1 MANLLSL
8 KRRINAAQNVSK
20 TTRAMQMIAISKL
33 KKAQDATLSGRP
45 YVEKLVSFS
54 QNLSDKLETDYI
66 HEYMK
71 EPIGENKTLVLIFSP
86 DKGLCGGMN
95 TNLIREVINFDSL
108 HSDNI
113 YLTVG
118 KKTETAVVNLK
129 KQLVASFKFGTTL
142 PSFDMVLPIVK
153 IIDEYFLSKKIGSV
167 KIISTNFLSVFFQK
181 PKITNVLPIEF
192 PKPVLQP
199 ASPASVRGVPSRG
212 EQGGENII
220 SNPFVLFDIAPEKL
234 LPPLLRHFLEMTIYQ
249 QMLESFAS
257 EQGARMVAMQN
268 ATNNALEIVQ
278 DLKLEYNKGRQEKI
292 TNEILDIGGAAFT
305 FAYEY

>member
-8 KRRINAAQNVSK
+8 KRRIRAAQNVSK

-33 KKAQDATLSGRP
+33 KKAQNAVLSGRP
-45 YVEKLVSFS
+45 YVEKLSAIS
-54 QNLSDKLETDYI
+54 QNLSSKLGAEYA

-71 EPIGENKTLVLIFSP
+71 KPEGANPEARGKTLVLIFSP
-86 DKGLCGGMN
+86 DKGLCGSLV
-95 TNLIREVINFDSL
+95 TNLVREVINFDSA

-129 KQLVASFKFGTTL
+129 KELVASFKFSTTL

-153 IIDEYFLSKKIGSV
+153 IVDEYFLGKKIDNV
-167 KIISTNFLSVFFQK
+167 KIISTSFLSVFLQK
-181 PKITNVLPIEF
+181 PKITNILPIEF
-192 PKPVLQP
+192 PILVSLQAGGKPP
-199 ASPASVRGVPSRG
+199 PTSFS
-212 EQGGENII
+212 
-220 SNPFVLFDIAPEKL
+220 LFEPAPEKL

-268 ATNNALEIVQ
+268 ATDNALDIVQ
-278 DLKLEYNKGRQEKI
+278 DLRLEYNKRRQEKI
-292 TNEILDIGGAAFT
+292 TNEILDIGGTTST